1 MKVSIGADHAGFL
14 LKERLRRKLAADG
27 HQVTDRGAD
36 GEASCDYPEF
46 AAAVGRD
53 VSGGA
58 AERGILVCGTGI
70 GMSIAANK
78 IDGVRAAT
86 GTTDEQIRLAREH
99 NDANV
104 LALGARLLDGDAA
117 ERLVDTFLSV
127 EFLAGRH
134 ARRVALIAKM
144 ESND

>member
-1 MKVSIGADHAGFL
+1 VSICADHAGFL
-14 LKERLRRKLAADG
+14 LKERLRRKLAAEG

>member
-14 LKERLRRKLAADG
+14 LKERLRRKLAAEG
-27 HQVTDRGAD
+27 HQVTDRGAN

-53 VSGGA
+53 VSGG
-58 AERGILVCGTGI
+58 
-70 GMSIAANK
+70 
-78 IDGVRAAT
+78 
-86 GTTDEQIRLAREH
+86 
-99 NDANV
+99 
-104 LALGARLLDGDAA
+104 AA

>member
-14 LKERLRRKLAADG
+14 LKERLRRKLAAEG